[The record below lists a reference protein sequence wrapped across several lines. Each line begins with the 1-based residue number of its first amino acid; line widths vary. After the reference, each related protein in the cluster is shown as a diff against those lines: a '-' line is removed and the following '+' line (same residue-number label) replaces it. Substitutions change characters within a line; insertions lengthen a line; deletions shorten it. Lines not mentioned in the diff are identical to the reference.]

1 MINWKVRI
9 KNPYFWLGIV
19 GVLFTAM
26 GINYEALT
34 TWDIL
39 IQHFKQ
45 LIGNPYMIFSIILSV
60 IGVIND
66 PTTVGL
72 KDSENALNYTEP
84 KK

>member
-39 IQHFKQ
+39 IQHFKE
-45 LIGNPYMIFSIILSV
+45 LVGNPYMIVSIILSV

-66 PTTVGL
+66 PTTAGL